1 MKVMLKR
8 EKTNPESCEKI
19 ETLRQKM
26 VYVGQTKG
34 IDHPETIRLSQK
46 LDNLLNQYQQKIIK

>member
-8 EKTNPESCEKI
+8 EETIPESSEKI
-19 ETLRQKM
+19 ETLRHKM

-34 IDHPETIRLSQK
+34 INHPETIRLSQK
-46 LDNLLNQYQQKIIK
+46 LDNLLNQYQQKEIK